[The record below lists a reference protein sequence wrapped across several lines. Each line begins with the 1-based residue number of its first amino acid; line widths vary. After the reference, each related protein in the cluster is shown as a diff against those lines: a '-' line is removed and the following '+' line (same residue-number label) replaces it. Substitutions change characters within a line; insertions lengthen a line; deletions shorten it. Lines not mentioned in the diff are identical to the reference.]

1 MLHVRKASAA
11 LSGLAV
17 LGLIAMVSPA
27 RADITVRPG
36 DASPSVA
43 TSPAFGP
50 VAPGGIATTQ
60 YQQFGLIL
68 SDRGA
73 AGPAVN
79 TAIFDDGGGVLA
91 FSGVNGSGNVDLVS
105 PVDGRFSLLNTTT
118 QGLTNLVEVEAG
130 FSDPGDLLLTLYDIN
145 GFILDTRLNGLDG
158 NGPDGRSL
166 ILISRLQADVAS
178 FRVSTPTNDL
188 FGVNQI
194 RFNTPVAPAAPGN
207 GAIPEPGTLGL
218 LASAVLGSTGFVA
231 RRRRTMPA

>member
-17 LGLIAMVSPA
+17 LGLIAMVAPA
-27 RADITVRPG
+27 RADITVRPA
-36 DASPSVA
+36 DASPAVA
-43 TSPAFGP
+43 TSPVFGP

-73 AGPAVN
+73 AGPAVD
-79 TAIFDDGGGVLA
+79 TAIFSDPPLA
-91 FSGVNGSGNVDLVS
+91 FGGVNGSGNVDGVS

-118 QGLTNLVEVEAG
+118 PGLTDLVEVEAG

-145 GFILDTRLNGLDG
+145 GAILDTRLNGLDG
-158 NGPDGRSL
+158 LGPNGRTL

-178 FRVSTPTNDL
+178 FRVSTPTNDI

-194 RFNTPVAPAAPGN
+194 RFNTPVAAAPGN
-207 GAIPEPGTLGL
+207 AAIPEPGTLGL

-231 RRRRTMPA
+231 RRRRTMSA